1 MGPSEIKKKRRRKK
15 KGGGGAAGL
24 PREAEAAAGGGAV
37 EGAGAA
43 AGGAGAAAEAEGLT
57 CELAGEI
64 VECGEFGFIL
74 AEAIE
79 GLPAEMREGAVASR
93 AAVLRALTEMQL
105 ADADK
110 MYTALTMERA
120 PLESLLARRGV
131 QGCSQLL
138 SSLQQA
144 RSSCA
149 LSSSLFA
156 HRAPCPIR
164 VLLPLTSTLGA
175 RSFQR
180 PLLSAPPPS
189 PPLPSTPSLSPSLSP
204 GAGEAPLQLTQAAR
218 GSRCVECST
227 RGGEGHTLS
236 SA

>member
-1 MGPSEIKKKRRRKK
+1 MGSSEIKKKRRRKK
-15 KGGGGAAGL
+15 KGGGG
-24 PREAEAAAGGGAV
+24 
-37 EGAGAA
+37 
-43 AGGAGAAAEAEGLT
+43 
-57 CELAGEI
+57 
-64 VECGEFGFIL
+64 GEFGAVL
-74 AEAIE
+74 TEAIE

-93 AAVLRALTEMQL
+93 AAVLRALTEM
-105 ADADK
+105 

-138 SSLQQA
+138 TSLQQA

-156 HRAPCPIR
+156 PHPHPI
-164 VLLPLTSTLGA
+164 PH
-175 RSFQR
+175 
-180 PLLSAPPPS
+180 
-189 PPLPSTPSLSPSLSP
+189 SLSP